1 MVLQFGIAV
10 VWLGGMILTAVT
22 AFADTPLVRYGLA
35 AASLAMIVS
44 AGLCA
49 LHVWNARERALRDD
63 LATVEAERRLCERD
77 LEQAHAEAAACAADI
92 HGAGEEGTTDV
103 EHLRERMRM
112 VADKGN
118 GVCLSF
124 ASQLRGL
131 SQLVGKV
138 TLGVQAQRFS
148 LDETGEAMDSI
159 SASIEDVAHG
169 SGTASHQARGSRDA
183 ARSGSEQLR
192 VAVQSIAE
200 VKEAILALKEAM
212 TSLREKTQAIGN
224 VVGFINDV
232 ADQTNLL
239 ALNAAIEAAHAGE
252 AGRGFAVVADEVR
265 NLAEKTIQATREVSE
280 AVDSIQKQTE
290 QTMSAVDHAA
300 RSAVDSTQRADAAG
314 ESMQAIVESMAE
326 AAGHLESIAQATGE
340 QSRHCQRTN
349 EALERIRSV
358 SQETSAY
365 MESFTSTLV
374 GLTTD
379 MEQLEDIARALVSN
393 GDESSGSAGGT
404 GSLVRWTNALATG
417 IPLIDQQHKMLVA
430 YINDLHRA
438 MRQDRTD
445 KVLLEI
451 LDALYDYTESHFS
464 TEEQF
469 FTHSAYA
476 DCQAHIDIHRKF
488 TAKIAEFRNA
498 VAGGT
503 ARVSMK
509 LLDFLKDWLIHHIQG
524 TDQRYV
530 ADVTKALKASARPAQ
545 PRQPSE

>member
-1 MVLQFGIAV
+1 MMPQFGIAV
-10 VWLGGMILTAVT
+10 VLLGGMVLTAVG
-22 AFADTPLVRYGLA
+22 AFAETAAIRYGLA
-35 AASLAMIVS
+35 AASIAMI
-44 AGLCA
+44 ATAALCA
-49 LHVWNARERALRDD
+49 LRTWNNRERALRDE
-63 LATVEAERRLCERD
+63 LAATEAERRLGERD
-77 LEQAHAEAAACAADI
+77 LQHARSDVCNAREEEARCQ
-92 HGAGEEGTTDV
+92 TDM
-103 EHLRERMRM
+103 ERLRARMHA
-112 VADKGN
+112 VADEGN
-118 GVCLSF
+118 EFCLAF
-124 ASQLRGL
+124 ASQLRRL

-159 SASIEDVAHG
+159 SASIKDVAHG
-169 SGTASHQARGSRDA
+169 SGTASDQAHGSRDA

-192 VAVQSIAE
+192 VAVQSISE
-200 VKEAILALKEAM
+200 VKEGILALKEAM
-212 TSLREKTQAIGN
+212 TSLSEKAQAIGN
-224 VVGFINDV
+224 VVSFINDV

-265 NLAEKTIQATREVSE
+265 NLAEKTMQATREVSE

-300 RSAVDSTQRADAAG
+300 RSTVDSAQRANIAG
-314 ESMQAIVESMAE
+314 ESMQSIVESMAE

-358 SQETSAY
+358 SQETAAY

-374 GLTTD
+374 DLTTD
-379 MEQLEDIARALVSN
+379 MEQLEGIAYALS
-393 GDESSGSAGGT
+393 GDGQASADGAGR
-404 GSLVRWTNALATG
+404 LVQWTDALATG

-438 MRQDRTD
+438 LHQDHTD

-451 LDALYDYTESHFS
+451 LDALYDYTVSHFS

-469 FTHSAYA
+469 FTHSSYA

-488 TAKIAEFRNA
+488 TAKIAEFRDA
-498 VAGGT
+498 LAGGT

-524 TDQRYV
+524 TDQQYV
-530 ADVTKALKASARPAQ
+530 VDVTKALEASAARPGA
-545 PRQPSE
+545 